1 MVCDVCKGL
10 KGKRDGRR
18 CARCRYR
25 LRQAARFVREF
36 LYGLTREPVLGLL
49 DELADRVQVE
59 DAPVFRKLRGA
70 AVVELR
76 PRVVRE
82 DDDNAD
88 GWMLAAERAA

>member
-1 MVCDVCKGL
+1 MGCDVCKGP

-25 LRQAARFVREF
+25 LRSAARFVREL
-36 LYGLTREPVLGLL
+36 LYGLTVLGLL

-59 DAPVFRKLRGA
+59 DATVYRKLRGA

-82 DDDNAD
+82 VESDVAD
-88 GWMLAAERAA
+88 GWLLDAERAA